1 MIATVWIEPIG
12 EYQGGIEDDMALTG
26 CAPTVKKSRQA
37 SGRGKKRKC
46 SEPVRRANE
55 RGQKRNRDTQA
66 HEDAQIDS
74 RSSDQRER
82 HKRQRGVQQ
91 A

>member
-1 MIATVWIEPIG
+1 MTATVWIELMS

-37 SGRGKKRKC
+37 SGRGKKRKFRTLD
-46 SEPVRRANE
+46 RRVNE
-55 RGQKRNRDTQA
+55 RGKKRSREAQA
-66 HEDAQIDS
+66 HEEAQIDS

-82 HKRQRGVQQ
+82 HKRRRGAQQ